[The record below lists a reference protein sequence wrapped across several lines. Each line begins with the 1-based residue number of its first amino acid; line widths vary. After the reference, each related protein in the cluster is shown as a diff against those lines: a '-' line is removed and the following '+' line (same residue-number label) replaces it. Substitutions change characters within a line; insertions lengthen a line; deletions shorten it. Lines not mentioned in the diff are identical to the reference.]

1 VRRRPPSKGSGG
13 EVEQVRR
20 PESKQDRLARTAGQ
34 AFVAEMPDREGE
46 RRFVDEEN
54 RQIAGA
60 TIAVAILALRSSS
73 LHVRAR
79 ESAILDFTCPS
90 IAIFK
95 GRPCAIGSS
104 FRPHPARLSSTLAAW
119 KNSLSSIDPND
130 APRVKLVRE
139 TIAYYERELAHFRA
153 LSVR

>member
-13 EVEQVRR
+13 GVEQVRR

-95 GRPCAIGSS
+95 GRPLRSEAVSALIL
-104 FRPHPARLSSTLAAW
+104 R
-119 KNSLSSIDPND
+119 D
-130 APRVKLVRE
+130 
-139 TIAYYERELAHFRA
+139 FRA
-153 LSVR
+153 LLQPGKTAFQVSTRTMRRASSSCGRRLLTIKGNWRIFAR